1 MLIFTSDEWSN
12 GWSLY
17 GNFPKYLPVIRSND
31 RVCLGALQFLNF
43 LFRISVLCHCRI
55 LSMLQLFLKTLF
67 GNPGLIITVLA
78 IVHGQFEKLL
88 VILSI
93 FPAIFIH
100 FLSIFI
106 QSIRIIQLRVG
117 INKFISFRFRQLYN
131 LRSELTRKTSTFTQN
146 HIPSVVI
153 YHCPA
158 IFSFYLLHKIH

>member
-1 MLIFTSDEWSN
+1 
-12 GWSLY
+12 
-17 GNFPKYLPVIRSND
+17 
-31 RVCLGALQFLNF
+31 
-43 LFRISVLCHCRI
+43 
-55 LSMLQLFLKTLF
+55 MLQLFLKTLF

-100 FLSIFI
+100 FLPIFI

-158 IFSFYLLHKIH
+158 IFPFYLLHKIH